1 LLPVR
6 FLRDGDELRQS
17 KPRFANETV
26 KPIHGKAMP
35 VILTEPGEFEAW
47 LSAPAEEAL
56 QLQKP
61 LAAEWLRIVARG
73 EKEDA
78 VPGTAL
84 LAG

>member
-1 LLPVR
+1 VAVGR
-6 FLRDGDELRQS
+6 
-17 KPRFANETV
+17 
-26 KPIHGKAMP
+26 
-35 VILTEPGEFEAW
+35 
-47 LSAPAEEAL
+47 EEAL